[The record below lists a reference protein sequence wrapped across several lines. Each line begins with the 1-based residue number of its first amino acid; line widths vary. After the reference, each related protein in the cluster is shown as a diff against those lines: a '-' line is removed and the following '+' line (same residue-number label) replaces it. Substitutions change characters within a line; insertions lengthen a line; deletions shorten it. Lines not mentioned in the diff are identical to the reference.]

1 MSSIYAI
8 LEPMRLDQL
17 GDFQRTHRNGDL
29 RLAHQGESVRLLG
42 WCRRSRNLGSL
53 IFIDLRDRWGVV
65 QLVADETQVDSE
77 LLTKLKAVRSEF
89 VLAAEG
95 VVAEREAKN
104 PNLPT
109 GDVEVRLTALRIL
122 NTAQT
127 PPIPVEDSGQEANE
141 DLRLKY
147 RFLDLR
153 REKLQ
158 RNLMLRSET
167 ANLIRNYFRRQD
179 FIEFETPILTKSTP
193 EGARDYL
200 VPSRVHKGEFFAL
213 PQSPQLFKQLLQVSG
228 FERYIQICRCFRDED
243 LRADRQPEFTQVD
256 VEMSFV
262 RAEDIQGVLEP
273 LMTEVSALVGK
284 QVQGPFPRLP
294 YRDAM
299 EWYGSDKPDLRC
311 PLKIQDV
318 TDLFATSDFN
328 LFRAATET
336 SGARRVRALWFP
348 GKAAGNTSRKT
359 LDGYQEVAKSL
370 GAGGLPYVKWGPEGL
385 SSSFKKFITPDLEAA
400 LRNNLNAPAEG
411 LILMA
416 VGSDDQTSK
425 VLGELRTRV
434 AKELADLSGAES
446 EESQSLIN
454 KNAYAFLWVVD
465 FPLLEWGEG
474 DEGQP
479 GRWIA
484 CHHPFTSPH
493 PEDMDLLE
501 TDPGKCRA
509 VAYDLVLNGYEVG
522 GGSIRIHDAET
533 QSRMFRAI
541 GIGEEE
547 AREKFGFLLDA
558 LAYGAPPH
566 GGIALGLDRLVMLMA
581 GADNIRE
588 VIAFPKTAQ
597 ARCLM
602 TAAPSSVSPRQ
613 LRELNI
619 QPIQPQTYRAGV
631 MFFETVPAE
640 LQAPIQA
647 LRQASL
653 RRPST
658 LSTLTMDGEVLQVE
672 TSNLGSPTF
681 DFED

>member
-1 MSSIYAI
+1 MDVRSLVS
-8 LEPMRLDQL
+8 MRLDRL
-17 GDFQRTHRNGDL
+17 GNFQRTHRNGEL
-29 RLAHQGESVRLLG
+29 RLDHAGQVVRLLG
-42 WCRRSRNLGSL
+42 WCRRARNLGSL

-65 QLVADETQVDSE
+65 QLVADETQVSPE
-77 LLTKLKAVRSEF
+77 LLTKLKAIRSEF

-95 VVAEREAKN
+95 LVAERQSKN

-109 GDVEVRLTALRIL
+109 GDVEVRLTDLRIL
-122 NTAQT
+122 NTALT
-127 PPIPVEDSGQEANE
+127 PPIPVEDAGQEANE

-153 REKLQ
+153 RDKLQ
-158 RNLMLRSET
+158 KNLLLRSET
-167 ANLIRNYFRRQD
+167 ANLIRNYFRKHD

-262 RAEDIQGVLEP
+262 RAEDIQGVMES
-273 LMTEVSALVGK
+273 LMVELSTLAGR
-284 QVQGPFPRLP
+284 QVEGPFPRLA

-311 PLKIQDV
+311 EVRIQDV
-318 TDLFATSDFN
+318 TGLFADSGFN
-328 LFRAATET
+328 LFRAASE
-336 SGARRVRALWFP
+336 SGGNRRVRALAF
-348 GKAAGNTSRKT
+348 AGEQAGGFSRKQ
-359 LDGYQEVAKSL
+359 LDELQEVAKQL
-370 GAGGLPYVKWGPEGL
+370 GGGGLPYAKWGKDGL
-385 SSSFKKFITPDLEAA
+385 SSSFKKFLDGDAEAH
-400 LRNNLNAPAEG
+400 LRERLGLVGEG
-411 LILMA
+411 LALFA
-416 VGSDDQTSK
+416 VGTDDQTSK
-425 VLGELRTRV
+425 VLGELRLRM
-434 AKELADLSGAES
+434 ARALGLLD
-446 EESQSLIN
+446 EERF
-454 KNAYAFLWVVD
+454 AFLWVVD

-474 DEGQP
+474 EAGEP
-479 GRWIA
+479 GRWVA

-501 TDPGKCRA
+501 TDPGRCRA

-533 QSRMFRAI
+533 QARMFRAI

-566 GGIALGLDRLVMLMA
+566 GGIALGLDRLVMLLA
-581 GADNIRE
+581 GTDNIRE

-602 TAAPSSVSPRQ
+602 TSAPSPVAPKQ
-613 LRELNI
+613 LRELGI
-619 QPIQPQTYRAGV
+619 QPIQTQSYRAGV
-631 MFFETVPAE
+631 MFFETVPPE
-640 LQAPIQA
+640 LQAPVQA
-647 LRQASL
+647 LRQAAL
-653 RRPST
+653 HRPAT
-658 LSTLTMDGEVLQVE
+658 LSTLTMDGEVVRVE
-672 TSNLGSPTF
+672 TSNLGAPTF
-681 DFED
+681 DFGE